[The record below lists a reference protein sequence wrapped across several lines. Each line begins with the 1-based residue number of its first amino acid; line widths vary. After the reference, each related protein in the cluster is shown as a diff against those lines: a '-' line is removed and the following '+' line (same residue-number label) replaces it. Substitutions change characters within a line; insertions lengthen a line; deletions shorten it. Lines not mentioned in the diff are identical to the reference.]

1 MMTLS
6 TGCAQKAVVQQTSE
20 IKELERLELNA
31 SLPPKGVP
39 VEIKVDGTSYAGF
52 DLNGMN
58 ALNQYAAQAKANTE
72 ALNTLVMAH
81 NAVIDQHNLLVKYAK
96 QQENRA
102 NENYKLYVEEYNER
116 QNDKRWFTLER
127 LFLQLVIVGLA
138 L

>member
-1 MMTLS
+1 MT
-6 TGCAQKAVVQQTSE
+6 QTSE
-20 IKELERLELNA
+20 IKPLENLELSA
-31 SLPPKGVP
+31 TLPAKPMP
-39 VEIKVDGTSYAGF
+39 VVIKVDGTEYGAF

-58 ALNQYAAQAKANTE
+58 QLNVYAAQAKANTE
-72 ALNTLVMAH
+72 ALHTLVVAH
-81 NAVIDQHNLLVKYAK
+81 NAVVDQHNLLVTYAK

-127 LFLQLVIVGLA
+127 VVLQLVIIGLA